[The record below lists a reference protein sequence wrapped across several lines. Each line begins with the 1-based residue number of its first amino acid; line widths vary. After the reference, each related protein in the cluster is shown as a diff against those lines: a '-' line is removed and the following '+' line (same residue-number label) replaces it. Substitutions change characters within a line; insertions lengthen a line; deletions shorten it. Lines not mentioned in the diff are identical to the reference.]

1 MASMLACSPWRLR
14 CVLRFVWRTE
24 AGSEEGSNQERS
36 EGVPAALHHRMHG
49 CESYLSASASFLPPP
64 LCFSVCLSV
73 CLSLLLLCRFF
84 FPLSLAGAKPLHETQ
99 RNATQSSRQQQT
111 GTQQA
116 RGGTEGQRGRDTLA
130 ASALPYATVAD
141 HCELRA
147 FLPCP
152 HHPTQ
157 QKDTRLS
164 GGEVHSQPSAPY
176 TRWQRQQ
183 QQRMQK
189 RQRQR
194 RRR

>member
-1 MASMLACSPWRLR
+1 VCCGSSGEQRQAAKKAATRKGQRGSQQRFTTGCMAARAICQPLLLFSLP
-14 CVLRFVWRTE
+14 
-24 AGSEEGSNQERS
+24 
-36 EGVPAALHHRMHG
+36 
-49 CESYLSASASFLPPP
+49 LSASL
-64 LCFSVCLSV
+64 SVCLSV
-73 CLSLLLLCRFF
+73 CLSVSAAAVSVF
-84 FPLSLAGAKPLHETQ
+84 FPAVPRRGKAPARNATQ
-99 RNATQSSRQQQT
+99 RNAE
-111 GTQQA
+111 QQA
-116 RGGTEGQRGRDTLA
+116 ATDRDTAGTRGDRGTTGRDTLA